1 MIQLNQPYKVAIK
14 VTGNGIRNAEE
25 WKKAVV
31 KFAQLPSG
39 DIATIILSH
48 SRKISQSDIAQY
60 TPMHGYLKG
69 AITSIIGR
77 SDWESAQ
84 PTYEGLNESVEFFTD
99 MECNTY
105 TIKISTNREIVASVH
120 GSTANRQPRNT
131 TANVVAVESA
141 ITAQPQPQREEN
153 PYMLSNYTDSH
164 IYNEF
169 IGYHGSHR
177 YTMNT
182 PRTSNYNYRI
192 GVELEVEMNSSSAHR
207 EFTETPRN
215 WFFCEMDGSLRNNPC
230 EIVTIPLL
238 PQDAKNRNT
247 WKPICDRLKKL
258 GASSW
263 DNNRCGLHV
272 HVGREILGNTEE
284 EKRDTL
290 GKLLYFYETCLN
302 DDATAT
308 KVFGRS
314 RCYNEA
320 NHKSNGAIQ
329 AVNLLGIDC
338 LEKKSV
344 QENVKNNLLR
354 SQNDNNRY
362 RVINTT
368 NAKTIE
374 FRKGRGSLSA
384 DRIQAIITICESACL
399 FCRETEDMTQLT
411 ADNFKEWIRN
421 HVPMNNALYRY
432 YDAIEADC

>member
-14 VTGNGIRNAEE
+14 VTGNGIRNAQD
-25 WKKAVV
+25 WKKALI
-31 KFAQLPSG
+31 KFAKVSG
-39 DIATIILSH
+39 SNEIRCLIYSH
-48 SRKISQSDIAQY
+48 VRSINHPGVAELVS
-60 TPMHGYLKG
+60 MHGYLSVTAVEMFSETEFNTNVANNELTDLLPCG
-69 AITSIIGR
+69 LTTYMGG
-77 SDWESAQ
+77 Q
-84 PTYEGLNESVEFFTD
+84 TYEITATAEAS
-99 MECNTY
+99 
-105 TIKISTNREIVASVH
+105 IVASVH

-131 TANVVAVESA
+131 TANVVVVESV
-141 ITAQPQPQREEN
+141 ITAQPQREEN

-169 IGYHGSHR
+169 LGYHGSHR

-182 PRTSNYNYRI
+182 PRNSGYTYRI

-207 EFTETPRN
+207 DFTETPRN
-215 WFFCEMDGSLRNNPC
+215 WFFCEMDGSLQNNPC

-238 PQDAKNRNT
+238 PEDAKNRNT
-247 WKPICDRLKKL
+247 WKPICDRLKRL

-284 EKRDTL
+284 EKRNTL

-411 ADNFKEWIRN
+411 ADNFKDWIRN